1 MQELLEANRLR
12 SAGNHRAAL
21 AAYLRILELSGE
33 SAHLCA
39 VIADCHFMMAVGHG
53 AAEHFPE
60 AVNWMERA
68 VALAPGEGRLHAH
81 LGQYYSTAVLD
92 YGRSAAEYRE
102 AIRLSPYDHS
112 ALVGAAGLYGVPEGV
127 VSLDEAIGWMEWA
140 VQLEPDEAWY
150 HDRLAELYQESGRVT
165 DSKREGIR
173 ALLCA
178 WPLDLT
184 HARFVIARLA
194 AMPEPEELP

>member
-1 MQELLEANRLR
+1 MR

-21 AAYLRILELSGE
+21 AAYLEILELSGE

-39 VIADCHFMMAVGHG
+39 VIADCHFMMAVGHE
-53 AAEHFPE
+53 AAEHFHE

-92 YGRSAAEYRE
+92 YGRSASEYRE

-112 ALVGAAGLYGVPEGV
+112 ALVGSASLYGVPEGV
-127 VSLDEAIGWMEWA
+127 VSLDEATGWMEMA

-150 HDRLAELYQESGRVT
+150 HDRLAELYREAGRVT
-165 DSKREGIR
+165 DSKREGLR

-178 WPLDLT
+178 RPLDP
-184 HARFVIARLA
+184 ADADFVATCLIASEA
-194 AMPEPEELP
+194 PEELP